1 MDNAGYESA
10 LSLRNLGGSLAF
22 LLLALLLAGGLVFGV
37 LGYGEQAAQSLRQ
50 AQAEQAESRSRLA
63 RAQEDEQEIRAKID
77 RYREIIQLGRTQPE
91 RRLDWVETLRH
102 IKEKRRLLGMDYEIA
117 PQRPLDPKLVVS
129 GGYSFLVSPMKLDM
143 LLLHENDLL
152 GLFADL
158 QTQIPAL
165 IGIRQ
170 CTLERLPNAPQP
182 QQPALL
188 RAQCEADWITLQE
201 KI

>member
-1 MDNAGYESA
+1 
-10 LSLRNLGGSLAF
+10 
-22 LLLALLLAGGLVFGV
+22 
-37 LGYGEQAAQSLRQ
+37 
-50 AQAEQAESRSRLA
+50 
-63 RAQEDEQEIRAKID
+63 
-77 RYREIIQLGRTQPE
+77 
-91 RRLDWVETLRH
+91 
-102 IKEKRRLLGMDYEIA
+102 
-117 PQRPLDPKLVVS
+117 
-129 GGYSFLVSPMKLDM
+129 
-143 LLLHENDLL
+143 
-152 GLFADL
+152 LFADL